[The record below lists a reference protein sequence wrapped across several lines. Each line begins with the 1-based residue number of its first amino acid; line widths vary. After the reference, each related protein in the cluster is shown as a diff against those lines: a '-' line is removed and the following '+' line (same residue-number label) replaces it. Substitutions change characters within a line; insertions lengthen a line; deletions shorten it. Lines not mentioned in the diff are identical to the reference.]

1 MKGCEAALDVLAFEG
16 DEALSTPFRY
26 RIEFTSGDHAISK
39 EMMLMKGASLTLQAP
54 AAPVTTSKKNQ
65 TKLKMPRVLVLLVR
79 KQQSQ
84 PVIYFFPDR
93 ES

>member
-1 MKGCEAALDVLAFEG
+1 MNTNPPLRFSHSHHLLSVKGCDAGLDVLAFEG

-54 AAPVTTSKKNQ
+54 ADQ
-65 TKLKMPRVLVLLVR
+65 GYGIRVQQAVR
-79 KQQSQ
+79 TL
-84 PVIYFFPDR
+84 
-93 ES
+93 